1 MTTFKTLTIAAT
13 LALAPGIALAMG
25 CSSDKHQQAQ
35 SCATGASWDAATQTC
50 VPTASS

>member
-1 MTTFKTLTIAAT
+1 MTTLKTLTIAAT

-25 CSSDKHQQAQ
+25 CDSSKHEQAQ
-35 SCATGASWDAATQTC
+35 SCATGSSWDSASQTC